1 MASAKSSTSA
11 VPVLALVLISIAGWT
26 VYVLL
31 MVEMPE
37 PFARDIPRALARVL
51 IVLVPALVYA
61 AWFQTMPIY
70 DYLQLRDKRLKG
82 ILVGLA
88 VSGIYLFLALATT
101 IGESDFIVDH
111 SAATWINFIIG
122 SPVAE
127 EFLFRA
133 VLFHEL
139 CRLVKWQWAMLISA
153 ILFVCLHLPAWLF
166 LDNMPIELV
175 VQSSVQIFFYGLI
188 FAALLKAT
196 GSLWAPLSAHW
207 LNNFVLLSLV
217 ASA

>member
-1 MASAKSSTSA
+1 
-11 VPVLALVLISIAGWT
+11 
-26 VYVLL
+26 
-31 MVEMPE
+31 
-37 PFARDIPRALARVL
+37 
-51 IVLVPALVYA
+51 
-61 AWFQTMPIY
+61 MPIY

-139 CRLVKWQWAMLISA
+139 CRLIKWQWAIVISA
-153 ILFVCLHLPAWLF
+153 ILFVCLHLPAWLL